1 MIIKTMMVSKPSF
14 SIFSSSKK
22 TALNNLLLIGIAST
36 TALFSMPSLAA
47 APVEFTSQD
56 WQVVCDNTRTCRLA
70 GYQAEDNNDLPVSV
84 LLIRR
89 AGANAG
95 VIGKV
100 KLGGAKDSS
109 SKALLQLGSRHRIS
123 LFINDK
129 DLGETKAFSTAS
141 GDADFTSA
149 QVAALLDALR
159 KSSKIE
165 LVLRNTRWRLSD
177 KGATAVMLKA
187 DDAQGRIGT
196 TSAFINST
204 PTTKP
209 NNSVLPP
216 KPAPQLRLV
225 APNATLRAN
234 SNKKFSMKSSQL
246 AALMQGTM
254 KDVSGDCPNL
264 GDSSPWRVSRL
275 NSTKLLV
282 QHGCWLSAYNSGS
295 GAWVMNDRP
304 PYNPVLVTTI
314 ATDYDNGKISAVH
327 KGRGLGDCL
336 NQTYWIWTGMRFT
349 KSYESST
356 GLCRLVESGG
366 AWRLPTYVTEVK
378 MSR

>member
-1 MIIKTMMVSKPSF
+1 MIQKIITSFQSTSFTLNKVFLLCAAAVGVTVSLPS
-14 SIFSSSKK
+14 
-22 TALNNLLLIGIAST
+22 
-36 TALFSMPSLAA
+36 MAA
-47 APVEFTSQD
+47 APVEFSNQD

-70 GYQAEDNNDLPVSV
+70 GYQAEDRNDLPVSV

-141 GDADFTSA
+141 GDADLTSA
-149 QVAALLDALR
+149 QVTALLDALS

-165 LVLRNTRWRLSD
+165 LVLRNTHWRLSD

-187 DDAQGRIGT
+187 DEAQGRIGT
-196 TSAFINST
+196 ASAFINSAT
-204 PTTKP
+204 VTKA
-209 NNSVLPP
+209 NNRVLPP
-216 KPAPQLRLV
+216 KAAPKLRLV
-225 APNATLRAN
+225 QPNTKIAA
-234 SNKKFSMKSSQL
+234 SGNKKFSMKSSQL
-246 AALMQGTM
+246 ASLMQETM

-264 GDSSPWRVSRL
+264 TDNSPWRVSRL
-275 NSTKLLV
+275 NANKLLI
-282 QHGCWLSAYNSGS
+282 QHGCWLSAYNSGT
-295 GAWVMNDRP
+295 GAWVMNDSP
-304 PYNPVLVTTI
+304 PYNPVLVTTS

-336 NQTYWIWTGMRFT
+336 NQTYWVWTGTRFT
-349 KSYESST
+349 KSHESST
-356 GLCRLVESGG
+356 GLCRLVEVGG
-366 AWRLPTYVTEVK
+366 AWRMPTYVTEVQIT
-378 MSR
+378 R

>member
-1 MIIKTMMVSKPSF
+1 MMIPNKILPIFVAIGGAIISSPS
-14 SIFSSSKK
+14 
-22 TALNNLLLIGIAST
+22 
-36 TALFSMPSLAA
+36 MAA
-47 APVEFTSQD
+47 ASVEFTNQD

-70 GYQAEDNNDLPVSV
+70 GYQAENNNDLPVSV

-89 AGANAG
+89 AGPNTG

-109 SKALLQLGSRHRIS
+109 SKALLQLGNRHRIS

-141 GDADFTSA
+141 GDADFTAA
-149 QVAALLDALR
+149 QVTALLDALS

-177 KGATAVMLKA
+177 KGASAAMIKA
-187 DDAQGRIGT
+187 DEAQGRIGT
-196 TSAFINST
+196 ASALSNSA
-204 PTTKP
+204 PVVKA

-216 KPAPQLRLV
+216 KAAPKLRLV
-225 APNATLRAN
+225 PPNAKLGVN

-254 KDVSGDCPNL
+254 KDVSSDCPNL
-264 GDSSPWRVSRL
+264 TDNSPWRISRL
-275 NSTKLLV
+275 NGNKLLA
-282 QHGCWLSAYNSGS
+282 QHGCWLSAYNAGT
-295 GAWVMNDRP
+295 GAWVMNDSP
-304 PYNPVLVTTI
+304 PYNPMLVTTS
-314 ATDYDNGKISAVH
+314 ATDYDNGKLSAVH
-327 KGRGLGDCL
+327 KERGLGDCL
-336 NQTYWIWTGMRFT
+336 NQTYWIWTGTQFT

-356 GLCRLVESGG
+356 GLCRMIAAGG

-378 MSR
+378 VGR